1 MAFTISKKTWGG
13 FMQKVRAFKYLLL
26 LIYMIILYIFESI
39 IVDWTPGLFF
49 QATILNFSLFLGI
62 YAFRGFDNSNL
73 QSLNSNLVSYST
85 GSFLGALFS
94 LMIVAFFKTKLPKE
108 VFITSL
114 TLSGVIFPL
123 IFTYTMRKVLSII
136 PPKRYLVIGKE
147 SEISQIMQ
155 EVEKASMG
163 KIKAYGYMNPSSAA
177 LEQALSLN
185 LFDSVLVADQKLSRS
200 VESVLESA
208 HQKGKS
214 VEFLPLIVEQT
225 LKRIPI
231 ELIDKFKEYYE
242 IQFSSVR
249 ETPSKRVLDLFVSII
264 AMIILSPVY
273 LIIYLSILLDDG
285 LPVIFKQMRIGLN
298 GSKFIMHKFRSM
310 KKDAE
315 STGAKYATQQENN
328 VTKIGKL
335 IRPIRLDEIPQF
347 YDILIGKMSF
357 VGPRPEQPKFAK
369 ELSEELPYYNYRH
382 KLKPGLTG
390 WAQTNYKYAATI
402 EEQAKKLSYDLYY
415 VKNRSLLLDLQI
427 ILRTFETVV
436 FKRGAK

>member
-1 MAFTISKKTWGG
+1 MHRLRYIKYSLVSG
-13 FMQKVRAFKYLLL
+13 F
-26 LIYMIILYIFESI
+26 LILTFLIQLVFIQDWNFVLILQALILDFAII
-39 IVDWTPGLFF
+39 
-49 QATILNFSLFLGI
+49 LGI
-62 YAFRGFDNSNL
+62 YAFRGFDNSTIT
-73 QSLNSNLVSYST
+73 SLNA
-85 GSFLGALFS
+85 SF
-94 LMIVAFFKTKLPKE
+94 VAFFSGTLLGSLFALLVILFFRPRISHPVFLITMILAVLP
-108 VFITSL
+108 FPILSSL
-114 TLSGVIFPL
+114 ILKRALKNF
-123 IFTYTMRKVLSII
+123 
-136 PPKRYLVIGKE
+136 PPKKYLVVGKE
-147 SEISQIMQ
+147 SEIGEILR
-155 EVEKASMG
+155 EVERASMG
-163 KIKAYGYMNPSSAA
+163 KIQIIGYMNPSPMA
-177 LEQALSLN
+177 LEQAITTN
-185 LFDSVLVADQKLSRS
+185 IFDAILVADQKLSRS
-200 VESVLESA
+200 VESILEKADS
-208 HQKGKS
+208 QGKS

-249 ETPSKRVLDLFVSII
+249 ETPSKRVLDLFISII

-273 LIIYLSILLDDG
+273 LVIYLSILLDDG
-285 LPVIFKQMRIGLN
+285 LPIVFKQIRVGLN
-298 GSKFIMHKFRSM
+298 GNNFIMHKFRSM

-335 IRPIRLDEIPQF
+335 MRPIRLDEIPQF

-357 VGPRPEQPKFAK
+357 VGPRPEQPEFAK
-369 ELSEELPYYNYRH
+369 ELAEVLPYYNYRH

-415 VKNRSLLLDLQI
+415 IKNRSFLLDLQI

-436 FKRGAK
+436 FKKGAK

>member
-1 MAFTISKKTWGG
+1 
-13 FMQKVRAFKYLLL
+13 MQKVRAFKYLLL

-49 QATILNFSLFLGI
+49 QATLLNFSLFLGI

-73 QSLNSNLVSYST
+73 QSLNSSLVSYST

-114 TLSGVIFPL
+114 ALSGVIFPL

-163 KIKAYGYMNPSSAA
+163 KIKVYGYTNPSSAA

-185 LFDSVLVADQKLSRS
+185 LFDSVLVADQKLSKS
-200 VESVLESA
+200 VESVLENA

-242 IQFSSVR
+242 IVFSSVKISR
-249 ETPSKRVLDLFVSII
+249 TIRIFDILFSII
-264 AMIILSPVY
+264 ILTILSPVI
-273 LIIYLSILLDDG
+273 LISIAVILIRDG
-285 LPVIFKQMRIGLN
+285 RPIFYSQLRHGIN
-298 GSKFIMHKFRSM
+298 
-310 KKDAE
+310 
-315 STGAKYATQQENN
+315 
-328 VTKIGKL
+328 GKL
-335 IRPIRLDEIPQF
+335 
-347 YDILIGKMSF
+347 
-357 VGPRPEQPKFAK
+357 
-369 ELSEELPYYNYRH
+369 
-382 KLKPGLTG
+382 
-390 WAQTNYKYAATI
+390 
-402 EEQAKKLSYDLYY
+402 
-415 VKNRSLLLDLQI
+415 
-427 ILRTFETVV
+427 
-436 FKRGAK
+436 FKV

>member
-1 MAFTISKKTWGG
+1 
-13 FMQKVRAFKYLLL
+13 MQKVRAFKYLLL
-26 LIYMIILYIFESI
+26 LTYITILYIFESI
-39 IVDWTPGLFF
+39 LIDWTPGLFF

-73 QSLNSNLVSYST
+73 QSLNSSLVSYST
-85 GSFLGALFS
+85 GSLIGALFS
-94 LMIVAFFKTKLPKE
+94 LMFVAFFKTKLPKE
-108 VFITSL
+108 TFITSL
-114 TLSGVIFPL
+114 ALSGVIFP
-123 IFTYTMRKVLSII
+123 IISTYTMRKVLSMI

-147 SEISQIMQ
+147 SEIGQIMQ

-163 KIKAYGYMNPSSAA
+163 KIKVYEYMNPSSVA
-177 LEQALSLN
+177 LEQALSLSP
-185 LFDSVLVADQKLSRS
+185 FDSILVADQKLSRS
-200 VESVLESA
+200 VESVLERS
-208 HQKGKS
+208 HEKNVS
-214 VEFLPLIVEQT
+214 VEFLPLVVEQT

-242 IQFSSVR
+242 IQFSSVK
-249 ETPSKRVLDLFVSII
+249 ETPSKRILDLFISIL

-273 LIIYLSILLDDG
+273 LVIYLSILLDDG
-285 LPVIFKQMRIGLN
+285 LPIIFKQIRVGLN
-298 GSKFIMHKFRSM
+298 GNNFIMHKFRSM

-328 VTKIGKL
+328 VTRIGKVM
-335 IRPIRLDEIPQF
+335 RPIRLDETPQF

-357 VGPRPEQPKFAK
+357 VGPRPEQPEFAK
-369 ELSEELPYYNYRH
+369 ELAEVLPYYNYRH

-415 VKNRSLLLDLQI
+415 IKNRSFLFDLQI
-427 ILRTFETVV
+427 ILRTFETVL
-436 FKRGAK
+436 FRKGAK

>member
-1 MAFTISKKTWGG
+1 MQRLRTSKYSLAL
-13 FMQKVRAFKYLLL
+13 MY
-26 LIYMIILYIFESI
+26 IITLYIIQST
-39 IVDWTPGLFF
+39 IVDWTPGLLF
-49 QATILNFSLFLGI
+49 QATILNIALLLGI

-73 QSLNSNLVSYST
+73 QSLNSSLVSYSI
-85 GSFLGALFS
+85 GSFIGALFS
-94 LMIVAFFKTKLPKE
+94 LMFVAFFKTKLPKE
-108 VFITSL
+108 IFITSL
-114 TLSGVIFPL
+114 ALSGIIFP
-123 IFTYTMRKVLSII
+123 IISTYTMRKVLSLI
-136 PPKRYLVIGKE
+136 PPKRYLIIGKE
-147 SEISQIMQ
+147 SEIGEIIR

-163 KIKAYGYMNPSSAA
+163 KVKVYGYMNPSSVA
-177 LEQALSLN
+177 LEQALSLS
-185 LFDSVLVADQKLSRS
+185 LFDSILVADQKLSRT
-200 VESVLESA
+200 VEFVLENA

-249 ETPSKRVLDLFVSII
+249 ETPSKRILDLFISII

-273 LIIYLSILLDDG
+273 LVIYLSILLDDG
-285 LPVIFKQMRIGLN
+285 LPIIFKQMRVGLN
-298 GSKFIMHKFRSM
+298 GNNFIMHKFRSM

-335 IRPIRLDEIPQF
+335 MRPIRLDEIPQF

-357 VGPRPEQPKFAK
+357 VGPRPEQPEFAK
-369 ELSEELPYYNYRH
+369 ELAEVLPYYNYRH

-415 VKNRSLLLDLQI
+415 IKNRSLLLDLQI

-436 FKRGAK
+436 FRKGAK

>member
-1 MAFTISKKTWGG
+1 
-13 FMQKVRAFKYLLL
+13 MQKVRAFKYLLL
-26 LIYMIILYIFESI
+26 LTYITILYIFESI
-39 IVDWTPGLFF
+39 LIDWTPGLFF

-73 QSLNSNLVSYST
+73 QSLNSSLVSYST
-85 GSFLGALFS
+85 GSLIGALFS
-94 LMIVAFFKTKLPKE
+94 LMFVAFFKTKLPKE
-108 VFITSL
+108 TFITSL
-114 TLSGVIFPL
+114 ALSGVIFP
-123 IFTYTMRKVLSII
+123 IISTYTMRKVLSMI

-147 SEISQIMQ
+147 SEIGQIMQ

-163 KIKAYGYMNPSSAA
+163 KIKVYGYMNPSSVA
-177 LEQALSLN
+177 LEQALSLS
-185 LFDSVLVADQKLSRS
+185 LFDSILVADQKLSRT
-200 VESVLESA
+200 VEFVLENA

-249 ETPSKRVLDLFVSII
+249 ETPSKRILDLFISII

-273 LIIYLSILLDDG
+273 LVIYLSILLDDG
-285 LPVIFKQMRIGLN
+285 LPIIFKQMRVGLN
-298 GSKFIMHKFRSM
+298 GNNFIMHKFRSM

-328 VTKIGKL
+328 VTRIGKVM
-335 IRPIRLDEIPQF
+335 RPIRLDETPQF

-357 VGPRPEQPKFAK
+357 VGPRPEQPKFAR
-369 ELSEELPYYNYRH
+369 ELSDELSYYNYRH

-415 VKNRSLLLDLQI
+415 IKNRSLLLDLQI

-436 FKRGAK
+436 FRKGAK

>member
-1 MAFTISKKTWGG
+1 M
-13 FMQKVRAFKYLLL
+13 VYL
-26 LIYMIILYIFESI
+26 IILYAIESTV
-39 IVDWTPGLFF
+39 VDWTFYLFF
-49 QATILNFSLFLGI
+49 QATILNVALLLGI

-73 QSLNSNLVSYST
+73 RSLNSSLVSYSI
-85 GSFLGALFS
+85 GSLIGALFS
-94 LMIVAFFKTKLPKE
+94 LMFVAFFKTKLPKE
-108 VFITSL
+108 VFISSL
-114 TLSGVIFPL
+114 ALSGVIYP
-123 IFTYTMRKVLSII
+123 IISTYTIKKVLSII
-136 PPKRYLVIGKE
+136 PPKRYLIIGKE
-147 SEISQIMQ
+147 AEIGEIIREIEQ
-155 EVEKASMG
+155 ASMG
-163 KIKAYGYMNPSSAA
+163 KIKVYGYMNPSSAA
-177 LEQALSLN
+177 LEQALSLS
-185 LFDSVLVADQKLSRS
+185 LFDSILVADQKLSRS
-200 VESVLESA
+200 VESVLEKA
-208 HQKGKS
+208 HQKNKS

-249 ETPSKRVLDLFVSII
+249 ETQSKRVLDLFISII

-273 LIIYLSILLDDG
+273 LVIYLSILLDDG
-285 LPVIFKQMRIGLN
+285 LPIIFKQMRVGLN
-298 GSKFIMHKFRSM
+298 GDNFIMHKFRSM

-335 IRPIRLDEIPQF
+335 MRPIRLDEIPQF

-415 VKNRSLLLDLQI
+415 IKNRSLLLDLQI

-436 FKRGAK
+436 FRKGAK